1 MTPARQA
8 FAWLAGF
15 AVFVG
20 LLWLLRDVLTPFVA
34 GLVIAYLLDPLADRL
49 EAWGLS
55 RTLATTL
62 LTAAFVFLLL
72 GAVLLLVP
80 VVEGQVRRLSTSLPQ
95 LIEQGWGWLG
105 PWVDEFRARFDL
117 ATEAELQEA
126 LKTYAGNLGEWATG
140 LLGGLASGGAVL
152 LNIVSLLVITPV
164 VSFYLLRDWNHL
176 VHTVDSWL
184 PRDHRGTIRDLL
196 GQIDRSIA
204 GFLRGQ
210 MSVCVLLGLF
220 YGLGLA
226 ALGLQGG
233 LVVGLVAGLISF
245 IPYVGSITGF
255 IASIILAGVQ
265 FGPTAWLMLGLT
277 AGLFGLGQ
285 LIEGNFL
292 TPRLVGSRV
301 GLHPVW
307 VIFALLAGGSL
318 FGFLGVMLAV
328 PVAAAIGV
336 LTRFALGQYLA
347 SRLYAGN
354 RPGQR
359 AGASAPDRVASQHQ
373 ELEGQVTDEVEGED
387 QHHR

>member
-8 FAWLAGF
+8 YAWLGGF

-20 LLWLLRDVLTPFVA
+20 LLWLLGDVLTPFVA

-49 EAWGLS
+49 EAWGTS
-55 RTLATTL
+55 RTVATTL
-62 LTAAFVFLLL
+62 LTVVFILLVL
-72 GAVLLLVP
+72 GAILLLVP
-80 VVEGQVRRLSTSLPQ
+80 VVEGQVRRLSANLPE

-105 PWVDEFRARFDL
+105 PWVEAFRARFDL
-117 ATEAELQEA
+117 ASEAELQQA
-126 LKTYAGNLGEWATG
+126 LERYAGNLGEWATG

-176 VHTVDSWL
+176 VHTVDGWL
-184 PRDHRGTIRDLL
+184 PRDHHDTIRDLL

-210 MSVCVLLGLF
+210 LSVCVLLGLF
-220 YGLGLA
+220 YGIGLV
-226 ALGLQGG
+226 ALGLDGG
-233 LVVGLVAGLISF
+233 LLVGLLAGLISF
-245 IPYVGSITGF
+245 IPYVGSIIGF
-255 IASIILAGVQ
+255 VASIILAAVQ

-285 LIEGNFL
+285 FIEGNFL
-292 TPRLVGSRV
+292 TPKLVGSRV

-318 FGFLGVMLAV
+318 FGFVGVMLAV

-336 LTRFALGQYLA
+336 LTRFALAQYLA
-347 SRLYAGN
+347 STLFKGRQDS
-354 RPGQR
+354 PPI
-359 AGASAPDRVASQHQ
+359 SADDGGP
-373 ELEGQVTDEVEGED
+373 E
-387 QHHR
+387 

>member
-8 FAWLAGF
+8 ISWLSGF
-15 AVFVG
+15 AVFVA
-20 LLWLLRDVLTPFVA
+20 LLWLLGDVLVPFVA
-34 GLVIAYLLDPLADRL
+34 GMVIAYLLDPLADRL
-49 EAWGLS
+49 EAIGLS

-62 LTAAFVFLLL
+62 LTVLFIVLIL
-72 GAVLLLVP
+72 GGILLLVP
-80 VVEGQVRRLSTSLPQ
+80 VVEGQVRSLSASLPEM
-95 LIEQGWGWLG
+95 IERGWGWLG
-105 PWVDEFRARFDL
+105 PWIEDLRDRFDL

-140 LLGGLASGGAVL
+140 LLGGLASGGAVI

-164 VSFYLLRDWNHL
+164 VSFYLLRDWNNL
-176 VHTVDSWL
+176 VHTVDGWL
-184 PRDHRGTIRDLL
+184 PRDHRDTIRRLL
-196 GQIDRSIA
+196 GEIDHSIA

-226 ALGLQGG
+226 ALGLNGG
-233 LVVGLVAGLISF
+233 LVVGLLAGLISF

-255 IASIILAGVQ
+255 IASIVLAGVQ
-265 FGPTAWLMLGLT
+265 YGLTAWLMLGLT
-277 AGLFGLGQ
+277 AGLFAIGQ
-285 LIEGNFL
+285 FIEGNFL

-336 LTRFALGQYLA
+336 LTRFALSQYLA
-347 SRLYAGN
+347 SALYAG
-354 RPGQR
+354 RQAKRGP
-359 AGASAPDRVASQHQ
+359 
-373 ELEGQVTDEVEGED
+373 E
-387 QHHR
+387 

>member
-8 FAWLAGF
+8 YAWLGGF

-20 LLWLLRDVLTPFVA
+20 LLWLLGDVLTPFVA
-34 GLVIAYLLDPLADRL
+34 GMVIAYLLDPVADRL

-62 LTAAFVFLLL
+62 LTVVFILLVL
-72 GAVLLLVP
+72 GAILLLVP
-80 VVEGQVRRLSTSLPQ
+80 VVEGQVRRLSANLPE

-105 PWVDEFRARFDL
+105 PWVEEFRARFDL
-117 ATEAELQEA
+117 ATEAELQQA
-126 LKTYAGNLGEWATG
+126 LERYAGNFGEWATG

-164 VSFYLLRDWNHL
+164 VSFYLLRDWNNL

-184 PRDHRGTIRDLL
+184 PRDHQDTIRDLL
-196 GQIDRSIA
+196 QQIDRSIA

-210 MSVCVLLGLF
+210 LSVCVLLGLF

-226 ALGLQGG
+226 ALGLEGG
-233 LVVGLVAGLISF
+233 VVVGLIAGLISF
-245 IPYVGSITGF
+245 IPYLGSITGF
-255 IASIILAGVQ
+255 VASITLAAVQ
-265 FGPTAWLMLGLT
+265 YGPTAWLMLGLT

-285 LIEGNFL
+285 FIEGNFL

-318 FGFLGVMLAV
+318 FGFVGVMLAV

-336 LTRFALGQYLA
+336 LTRFALAQYLTSA
-347 SRLYAGN
+347 LFKGRQGG
-354 RPGQR
+354 RPTAADDG
-359 AGASAPDRVASQHQ
+359 GP
-373 ELEGQVTDEVEGED
+373 E
-387 QHHR
+387 

>member
-8 FAWLAGF
+8 VSWLGVLVA
-15 AVFVG
+15 FVG
-20 LLWLLRDVLTPFVA
+20 LLWLLGDVLVPFVA
-34 GLVIAYLLDPLADRL
+34 GMVIAYLLDPLADRL
-49 EAWGLS
+49 EARGLS

-62 LTAAFVFLLL
+62 LTVLFILSIL
-72 GAVLLLVP
+72 GGILLLVP
-80 VVEGQVRRLSTSLPQ
+80 VVGGQVRSFSASLPEM
-95 LIEQGWGWLG
+95 IESGWGWLG
-105 PWVDEFRARFDL
+105 PWIQELRARFDL
-117 ATEAELQEA
+117 ATDAELQEA
-126 LKTYAGNLGEWATG
+126 LKTYAGSLGEWATG

-164 VSFYLLRDWNHL
+164 VSFYLLRDWNDL
-176 VHTVDSWL
+176 VHTVDGWL
-184 PRDHRGTIRDLL
+184 PRDHRDTIRRLL
-196 GQIDRSIA
+196 GEIDRSIA

-226 ALGLQGG
+226 ALGLKGG
-233 LVVGLVAGLISF
+233 LVVGLLAGLISF

-255 IASIILAGVQ
+255 VASIVLAAVQ

-277 AGLFGLGQ
+277 AGLFAVGQ
-285 LIEGNFL
+285 FIEGNFL

-336 LTRFALGQYLA
+336 LTRFALAQYLGSA
-347 SRLYAGN
+347 LYAG
-354 RPGQR
+354 R
-359 AGASAPDRVASQHQ
+359 APRG
-373 ELEGQVTDEVEGED
+373 GENPP
-387 QHHR
+387 